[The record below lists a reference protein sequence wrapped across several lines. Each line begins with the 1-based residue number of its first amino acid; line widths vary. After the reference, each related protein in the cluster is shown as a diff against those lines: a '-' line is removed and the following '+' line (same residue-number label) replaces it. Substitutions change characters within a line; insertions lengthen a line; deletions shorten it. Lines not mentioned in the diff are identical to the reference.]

1 MLTIWQRFKPV
12 DPQIVCKPP
21 ITKVDLMNIKTSLI
35 IGGLA
40 LLAAPLAMA
49 CDYPERPRIPD
60 GSTAS
65 KDEMMASKNDVSA
78 FLAGVDDYL
87 TCIENS
93 EKDAVDAMDNPDPA
107 ELQRRDEMLSKKF
120 DAANDEKALV
130 GEEFN
135 QQVRAYN
142 AARKAAKAAE

>member
-1 MLTIWQRFKPV
+1 MNKTLKIAIGCCLL
-12 DPQIVCKPP
+12 IV
-21 ITKVDLMNIKTSLI
+21 
-35 IGGLA
+35 
-40 LLAAPLAMA
+40 APMAFA
-49 CDYPERPRIPD
+49 CDYPERPDIPD

-65 KDEMMASKNDVSA
+65 KEELLAAKDDVGT

-87 TCIENS
+87 TCIETA
-93 EKDAVDAMDNPDPA
+93 EKEAVA
-107 ELQRRDEMLSKKF
+107 EAESPSTEDLKRRDEMLGSKF

-142 AARKAAKAAE
+142 AARQAAD

>member
-1 MLTIWQRFKPV
+1 MNKTLKIAIGCCLL
-12 DPQIVCKPP
+12 IV
-21 ITKVDLMNIKTSLI
+21 
-35 IGGLA
+35 
-40 LLAAPLAMA
+40 APMAFA
-49 CDYPERPRIPD
+49 CDYPERPDIPD

-65 KDEMMASKNDVSA
+65 KEELLAAKDDVGT

-87 TCIENS
+87 TCIETA
-93 EKDAVDAMDNPDPA
+93 EKEAVA
-107 ELQRRDEMLSKKF
+107 EAESPSTEDLKRRDEMLGSKF

-142 AARKAAKAAE
+142 AARQTAD